1 MIVKEADTISET
13 NTLLSHIA
21 FDQIK
26 TILQDGAGETG
37 LLLFLYDASG
47 ELLLS
52 SPTLSKAHDDLFD
65 RNAENFNMIRKI
77 ALSVL
82 AGYEEQ
88 SDERCLIELI
98 TYRERI
104 FGVLVGQMSTLS
116 VERDAFPFIKTIMQ
130 ATRGRLEELI
140 GAQAEMDALSAEI
153 LDNYYVIGFI
163 HNLSTE
169 LAGLTDI
176 ERFRRILLTQVV
188 EVVEADSGYIF
199 MLDEKTGSLS
209 CVECYPETLS
219 VRTFDPIPLG
229 EGLIGRVA
237 QTSESILIDNVK
249 PFMWCSLANDSFFP
263 PLMCCALRIN
273 QDSLGTIIVTRNTVD
288 RFFTS
293 GDLKILE
300 AAALQAA
307 SAMKN
312 ARLVENLEKSETAL
326 GESYQQTLLAMTSL
340 LELRDA
346 ETENHSVRVVQVA
359 LRIAREMGITNPRQ
373 IRIIQLGATLHDIGK
388 IGIADAILLKRG
400 EFTDREHEE
409 MQKHTAY
416 GYDVLKNI
424 PFVKEAALVVKY
436 HHEKYDGGGYPA
448 GLKGEEIPL
457 SARIFKVADAFDVMA
472 SYRPYKKP
480 YSYERICG
488 EFIRCSGSHF
498 DPQVVEA
505 FLRIPPKEWDIIRTQ
520 SKRSSTEQYTAR

>member
-1 MIVKEADTISET
+1 MLVKEAGIIPET
-13 NTLLSHIA
+13 NTLLSHIT

-26 TILQDGAGETG
+26 NILQDGAGETG
-37 LLLFLYDASG
+37 LILFLYDASG

-52 SPTLSKAHDDLFD
+52 FPTLSEARYGLFD
-65 RNAENFNMIRKI
+65 QNADKRDMIRNI

-82 AGYEEQ
+82 AGAEQQ

-98 TYRERI
+98 TYRERTL
-104 FGVLVGQMSTLS
+104 GVLVGWMGTLS
-116 VERDAFPFIKTIMQ
+116 VERHTSAFIKAIMQ
-130 ATRGRLEELI
+130 TTRGRLEELI

-153 LDNYYVIGFI
+153 LDNYHVIGFI
-163 HNLSTE
+163 HNLSAE
-169 LAGLTDI
+169 LARLTDI

-188 EVVEADSGYIF
+188 EVVEADYGYIF
-199 MLDEKTGSLS
+199 MLDENTDNLL
-209 CVECYPETLS
+209 CVQCYPET
-219 VRTFDPIPLG
+219 VNANTVDPMPLG
-229 EGLIGRVA
+229 EGLIGKVA

-249 PFMWCSLANDSFFP
+249 PSMWFSLTNDLFSP

-273 QDSLGTIIVTRNTVD
+273 QDSLGAIIVTRNTVD
-288 RFFTS
+288 HFFTA

-300 AAALQAA
+300 AAAQQAA

-312 ARLVENLEKSETAL
+312 ARLLENLEKSETAL
-326 GESYQQTLLAMTSL
+326 NESYQQTLLAMTSL

-359 LRIAREMGITNPRQ
+359 LRIAREMGITDPDK
-373 IRIIQLGATLHDIGK
+373 IRTIQLGATLHDIGK
-388 IGIADAILLKRG
+388 IGIADSILLKPG
-400 EFTDREHEE
+400 EFTDREYKE

-416 GYDVLKNI
+416 GYEVLKSI

-436 HHEKYDGGGYPA
+436 HHEKYDGAGYPA

-472 SYRPYKKP
+472 SHRPYKKP
-480 YSYERICG
+480 YSYQQICE

-505 FLRIPPKEWDIIRTQ
+505 FLRIPSEEWDVIRSQ
-520 SKRSSTEQYTAR
+520 SKRSFNK